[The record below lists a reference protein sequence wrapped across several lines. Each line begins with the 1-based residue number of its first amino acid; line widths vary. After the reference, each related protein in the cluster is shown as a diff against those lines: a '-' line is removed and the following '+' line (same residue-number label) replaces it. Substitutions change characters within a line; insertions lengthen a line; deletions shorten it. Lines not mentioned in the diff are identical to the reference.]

1 MNVKTDANIHT
12 SVLLEELVWAINIS
26 DTRQNI
32 VVDCTLWLAGHAS
45 EVLKKMKPGDIF
57 VGFDADERNLKL
69 AKEKLE
75 KTKTQYFP
83 SGDIKIVL
91 IHSNFEH
98 LREKLSEHN
107 IESITGIYY
116 DLGVSSMH
124 FDEAERWF
132 SLRLDGPLDMRF
144 DASEWKTAADILN
157 FYEEKDL
164 FQIFREYWE
173 EPHARKIAAR
183 VIAERK
189 KQKFKTTFDLNNFLE
204 KEINSH
210 IKTKTRVFQAL
221 RIEVNGE
228 LETLKKSLFQAIEL
242 LQSEWNL
249 FVISFHSLE
258 DRIVKQIIKKETRD
272 CICSDIICTCHH
284 KKSLKIVTKKPLLP
298 SETEQKI
305 NSRSRSAKA
314 RHAIKI

>member
-12 SVLLEELVWAINIS
+12 SVLLEELVWAIDIRNDRKNVI
-26 DTRQNI
+26 
-32 VVDCTLWLAGHAS
+32 VDCTLWFAGHAS
-45 EVLKKMKPGDIF
+45 EVLKKLNPGDIL
-57 VGFDADERNLKL
+57 VGFDADERNLVL
-69 AKEKLE
+69 AKERLE
-75 KTKTQYFP
+75 QTKTQFSL
-83 SGDIKIVL
+83 SGDIQIVL

-98 LREKLSEHN
+98 LKEKLSEHG
-107 IESITGIYY
+107 IDSITGIYY
-116 DLGVSSMH
+116 DLGVSSLH

-144 DASEWKTAADILN
+144 DTRSWKTAADIIN

-164 FQIFREYWE
+164 FQILKEYGE

-183 VIAERK
+183 IITERK
-189 KQKFKTTFDLNNFLE
+189 SRKFQTTFDLTNFLD

-228 LETLKKSLFQAIEL
+228 LETLKKSLHEAIEL
-242 LQSEWNL
+242 LSSEGNI

-258 DRIVKQIIKKETRD
+258 DRIVKQIFKRETRD
-272 CICSDIICTCHH
+272 CICSDLICSCGHTKTLRLTH
-284 KKSLKIVTKKPLLP
+284 KKPILP
-298 SETEQKI
+298 GEKEQKE